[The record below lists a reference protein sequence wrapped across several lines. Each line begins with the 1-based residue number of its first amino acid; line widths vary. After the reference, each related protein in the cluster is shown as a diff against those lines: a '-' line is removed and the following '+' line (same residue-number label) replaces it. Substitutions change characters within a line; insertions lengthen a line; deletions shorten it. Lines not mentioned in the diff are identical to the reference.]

1 MSSAKKMYV
10 SNSEESIKLFE
21 NPFMNALSKVH
32 WSVPLI
38 IFVPTISFLLYKGLV
53 SPELAYASIGG
64 LFILGI
70 FVWTFTEYFLH
81 RFVFHFHPTSEF
93 GKKIHFIFHGIHH
106 DYPCDKLRL
115 VMPPSVSIPLA
126 TAFFFFFRLFFS
138 GDGIFPFFAGFLLGY
153 LVYDMFHY
161 MIHHVQVKG
170 KLWNAL
176 KSHHLKHHY
185 VDDERGFGVSSKLW
199 DLIIRSDFKEVK
211 K

>member
-1 MSSAKKMYV
+1 M
-10 SNSEESIKLFE
+10 NS
-21 NPFMNALSKVH
+21 LSKVH
-32 WSVPLI
+32 WIVPLI
-38 IFVPTISFLLYKGLV
+38 IFIPTISYLIYNGIVAKLPLFLMLGLY
-53 SPELAYASIGG
+53 A
-64 LFILGI
+64 LGI
-70 FVWTFTEYFLH
+70 AIWTAVEYSLH

-106 DYPCDKLRL
+106 DYPCDRLRL
-115 VMPPSVSIPLA
+115 VMPPTVSIPLA
-126 TAFFFFFRLFFS
+126 IGFFFFFTLFLS
-138 GDGIFPFFAGFLLGY
+138 AENIFPFFAGFLTGY

-185 VDDERGFGVSSKLW
+185 VDDNRGFGVSSKLW
-199 DLIIRSDFKEVK
+199 DLIIRTDFKEIK

>member
-1 MSSAKKMYV
+1 MSTKKMYV
-10 SNSEESIKLFE
+10 SNSEESIQLFE

-32 WSVPLI
+32 WSIPLL
-38 IFVPTISFLLYKGLV
+38 IFIPTISYLMFRGVASQELLWMEVIGLYIFGV
-53 SPELAYASIGG
+53 
-64 LFILGI
+64 

-106 DYPCDKLRL
+106 DYPCDRLRL

-126 TAFFFFFRLFFS
+126 TAFFFFFTLFFK
-138 GDGIFPFFAGFLLGY
+138 GDNIFPFFGGFLTGY

-176 KSHHLKHHY
+176 KTHHLKHHY

-199 DLIIRSDFKEVK
+199 DLIIRSDFEEAKR
-211 K
+211 

>member
-1 MSSAKKMYV
+1 MSVKKMYV
-10 SNSEESIKLFE
+10 SNAEESIKLFE
-21 NPFMNALSKVH
+21 VPFMNALSKVH

-38 IFVPTISFLLYKGLV
+38 IFIPTICYLMYRGFSSGYISL
-53 SPELAYASIGG
+53 IQITG
-64 LFILGI
+64 LFFLGL
-70 FVWTFTEYFLH
+70 FTWTFTEYFLH
-81 RFVFHFHPTSEF
+81 RFIFHFHPTSDF

-126 TAFFFFFRLFFS
+126 TGFFFFFFLFFK
-138 GDGIFPFFAGFLLGY
+138 GGNIFPFFGGFLVGY
-153 LVYDMFHY
+153 LIYDMFHY

-185 VDDERGFGVSSKLW
+185 VDDHRGFGVSSKLW
-199 DLIIRSDFKEVK
+199 DLIIKSDFREVK
-211 K
+211 R